1 MKKTISLSLIIL
13 FIASF
18 FTFFNTLVLKV
29 EASSETDIYAETNT
43 YNVDTT
49 TLEKNVQKSGYEK
62 GQYIIEYNMDNKKT
76 DYLVAE
82 NPTVT
87 VFTHGYKSSS
97 SDWMNNAENS
107 ASSYTVSS
115 SIFSHFPPNET

>member
-1 MKKTISLSLIIL
+1 MKKIISSTLIIL

-18 FTFFNTLVLKV
+18 FAFFNTFGFTAK
-29 EASSETDIYAETNT
+29 ASSETEIYDETNT

-76 DYLVAE
+76 DCLVAE

-87 VFTHGYKSSS
+87 VFTRLYK
-97 SDWMNNAENS
+97 
-107 ASSYTVSS
+107 Y
-115 SIFSHFPPNET
+115 

>member
-1 MKKTISLSLIIL
+1 MKKTISLSLVIL

-18 FTFFNTLVLKV
+18 FAFFNTFGFKAK
-29 EASSETDIYAETNT
+29 ASSETDIYNETNT

-49 TLEKNVQKSGYEK
+49 TLEKNVQKPGYEK
-62 GQYIIEYNMDNKKT
+62 GQYIIEYNMDNKKA
-76 DYLVAE
+76 DCLVAE

-97 SDWMNNAENS
+97 KDWTNN
-107 ASSYTVSS
+107 
-115 SIFSHFPPNET
+115 